1 MVSIIAFG
9 KPCSGPKTLGW
20 EHSIGTFIIDFENL
34 GIVLYSTKMFSG
46 KICSGKWR
54 KGGGGFMRKGIVYK
68 CSPDQLT
75 RATMITLVWDG
86 A

>member
-1 MVSIIAFG
+1 
-9 KPCSGPKTLGW
+9 
-20 EHSIGTFIIDFENL
+20 
-34 GIVLYSTKMFSG
+34 MFSNG
-46 KICSGKWR
+46 FINMGFDM
-54 KGGGGFMRKGIVYK
+54 GDEGVGGFLKEGIVYK